1 MQTVLL
7 VEGASDRIAIETL
20 ARRRS
25 QDLTEV
31 LIVSLDGVT
40 NASKAIAEFG
50 PSGRDARMAGLCD
63 AGEER
68 YIRGGLERAGLGP
81 VVTRDDMA
89 RLGFFVCVA
98 DLEDELIRSLGT
110 PAVEDVLA
118 DEGDLA
124 AFRVFQNQPFQR
136 DRTIDR
142 QLHRFFGTTSGRKA
156 QYARTLVGALD
167 LNLVPRPLEALLDF
181 VAQAV

>member
-20 ARRRS
+20 ARRRN
-25 QDLTEV
+25 QDLTETLV
-31 LIVSLDGVT
+31 VSLDGVT

-50 PSGRDARMAGLCD
+50 PRGRNLRMAGLCD
-63 AGEER
+63 VGEER

-81 VVTRDDMA
+81 IQTRDKME
-89 RLGFFVCVA
+89 RLGFFVCEA

-110 PAVEDVLA
+110 PAVEDVLD
-118 DEGDLA
+118 DEGDLP

-136 DRTIDR
+136 ARTTEQ

-156 QYARTLVGALD
+156 QYARALVEALD
-167 LNLVPRPLEALLDF
+167 LGRVPRPLGALLDF
-181 VAQAV
+181 VAQAA

>member
-20 ARRRS
+20 ARRRN
-25 QDLTEV
+25 QDLTETLV
-31 LIVSLDGVT
+31 VSLDGVT

-50 PSGRDARMAGLCD
+50 PRGQDVRMAGLCD
-63 AGEER
+63 VGEER

-81 VVTRDDMA
+81 ILTRDDME
-89 RLGFFVCVA
+89 RLGFFVCVT

-110 PAVEDVLA
+110 PAVTDVLA
-118 DEGDLA
+118 QEGDLQG
-124 AFRVFQNQPFQR
+124 FRVFQNQPFQR
-136 DRTIDR
+136 GRTAEQ

-156 QYARTLVGALD
+156 QYARALVERLE
-167 LNLVPRPLEALLDF
+167 LRQVPRPLVSLLDF
-181 VAQAV
+181 VAQAT